1 VAEGL
6 THLRDAIRASDGWS
20 GLVAALAAGNS
31 GGIDGAWGSSSA
43 LAVAA
48 LAAEQAAPLL
58 VVVPQMT
65 AVPVWAEDL
74 ATFSGTMPLIFPA
87 FESWPV
93 VERAGKIAP
102 QTSERLRVLQQL
114 LADPAPGRIVLAPM
128 AALIQPVPQRAEL
141 AARGRKI
148 KVGESVDPD
157 AFCAW
162 LVSNGYKPADSVE
175 YPGEFGRRGGILD
188 LFPPDATDPFRLEF
202 FGEDLESIRQFAAQT
217 QRSLAKQT
225 ELVVLAM
232 GQSPEAGRSLG
243 FLFDY
248 FPPESISALVE
259 PGDLKE
265 QARHFFERVA
275 DRAGL
280 FTSDGAFAQLLQ
292 RPSVTVSTM
301 PRPSVEAT
309 AHLRVESIERFS
321 GNVLRVKDELDAV
334 AGQGEVYIACQ
345 TPAEVHRLAE
355 VLKAGKLAEG
365 ERLKIVTGHVR
376 AGFRL
381 IASDLLAR
389 SASEG
394 SLKASKSK
402 KLSAIEKP
410 TPSQRSREPSLALR
424 ANKQGIVVLGSHEI
438 FHKEHVV
445 GGTKT
450 ATSGKAGRKVES
462 RAIDSFLELSDG
474 DYVVHVAHGIARF
487 RGMRLLDKASGGR
500 QPPELDTDA
509 GGLRPPLANEEFLI
523 LEFREGTLLYVP
535 ATRIDLVQR
544 YIGGLQAEPT
554 LSRLGSSSWGRK
566 KNQIAEAVQDMAA
579 EMIQIQAVRNA
590 LPGEAFPPDSDWQAE
605 FEGAFPYQETPDQI
619 TAIQEIKND
628 LMKPKPMDRLLCG
641 DVGYGKTEVAV
652 RAAFK
657 AIDNGKQVAVLVPTT
672 VLAEQHFRTISQ
684 RLAEYPF
691 TVACLSRFQTAKE
704 QKATLQGL
712 AEGAIDIVVGTH
724 RLVGDKIK
732 FKDLG
737 LVIIDEEQRF
747 GVEHKEK
754 LKRLRTTVH
763 VLTMTATPI
772 PRTLHGALVGVRE
785 ISNLETP
792 PPERYPVETR
802 IGRWDD
808 QLIRHAINRE
818 FNRGGQVYFV
828 HNRVQ
833 DIKDIAAKIQHIV
846 PEAKIE
852 IGHGQMAEGELEK
865 AMVKFV
871 KKEADILVATTIIE
885 SGLDIPNA
893 NTIFIDDA
901 DQYGLADL
909 HQLRGR
915 VGRTKHR
922 AYAYLI
928 VDPVKL
934 VSPTAQKRLKAIEE
948 FSELGSGF
956 KIAMRDLEIRGAG
969 NILGTEQSGHIAAVG
984 YELYCQLLENAVRQ
998 LQNQPPKQ
1006 AVEANVDLPWPAFLP
1021 RDYVPGQKPRIEVYR
1036 RLARIRDPRTL
1047 ADFRGELVDRYGP
1060 VPDPVEWLLR
1070 TTEVRLLCTKWGV
1083 KSVHRDG
1090 KDLVFGYRN
1099 PKKANAL
1106 VAQGAGRLKMIDEKN
1121 VYLRLRPEDDEPQAM
1136 YELLKV
1142 CLRKD

>member
-1 VAEGL
+1 VADGL
-6 THLRDAIRASDGWS
+6 THLRDAIRVNDGWPR
-20 GLVAALAAGNS
+20 LVAALARGES
-31 GGIDGAWGSSSA
+31 GVIDGAWGSSSA

-48 LAAEQAAPLL
+48 LAAEQPAPLL
-58 VVVPQMT
+58 VVVPQIT
-65 AVPVWAEDL
+65 DVPVWAEDL
-74 ATFSGTMPLIFPA
+74 ATFSGVPPLVFPA
-87 FESWPV
+87 FETWPV
-93 VERAGKIAP
+93 VERAGKLAP
-102 QTSERLRVLQQL
+102 QTTERLRVLQQL
-114 LADPAPGRIVLAPM
+114 LADPAPGRIVLAPI
-128 AALIQPVPQRAEL
+128 AALVQPVPLRDEL
-141 AARGRKI
+141 VARGRRI
-148 KVGESVDPD
+148 RVGDAIDPD
-157 AFCAW
+157 EFCRW
-162 LVSNGYKPADSVE
+162 LAANGYKPADSVE
-175 YPGEFGRRGGILD
+175 YPGEFGRRGGIVD
-188 LFPPDATDPFRLEF
+188 VFPPDAADPFRLEF
-202 FGEDLESIRQFAAQT
+202 FEELESVRQFAAQT
-217 QRSLAKQT
+217 QRSLAKQN
-225 ELVVLAM
+225 ELLVLAV
-232 GQSPEAGRSLG
+232 GQPNETGRSLG

-248 FPPESISALVE
+248 FPKDSISALVE
-259 PGDLKE
+259 PNELKE
-265 QARHFFERVA
+265 QARHFFDRVA

-280 FTSDGAFAQLLQ
+280 FTVDGAFGQLMQ

-301 PRPSVEAT
+301 PRPSVEAA
-309 AHLRVESIERFS
+309 AHLHVESIERFS

-345 TPAEVHRLAE
+345 TPAEVHRLTE
-355 VLKAGKLAEG
+355 VLKAGKIAEG
-365 ERLKIVTGHVR
+365 DRLKIVTGHVR

-381 IASDLLAR
+381 V
-389 SASEG
+389 G
-394 SLKASKSK
+394 SKAGGLRPPAKRTQGDAVPP
-402 KLSAIEKP
+402 LS
-410 TPSQRSREPSLALR
+410 
-424 ANKQGIVVLGSHEI
+424 GVVVLGSHEL

-450 ATSGKAGRKVES
+450 ATSGKIGRKVES

-487 RGMRLLDKASGGR
+487 RGMRMLPKGQQGVSSSTFQVSEEGTAETSNLKRESAS
-500 QPPELDTDA
+500 Q
-509 GGLRPPLANEEFLI
+509 ANEEFLI
-523 LEFREGTLLYVP
+523 LEFRDGVLLYVP
-535 ATRIDLVQR
+535 AVRIDLVQR
-544 YIGGLQAEPT
+544 YIGGMQAEPT
-554 LSRLGSSSWGRK
+554 LSKLGSTSWGRK

-579 EMIQIQAVRNA
+579 EMIRIQAMRNA
-590 LPGEAFPPDSDWQAE
+590 LPGEALPPDSEWQAE
-605 FEGAFPYQETPDQI
+605 FEGAFPYQETPDQL
-619 TAIQEIKND
+619 TAIEEIKAD

-657 AIDNGKQVAVLVPTT
+657 AIDNGKQVAILVPTT
-672 VLAEQHFRTISQ
+672 VLAEQHYRTFSQ

-691 TVACLSRFQTAKE
+691 SVACMSRFQNPKQQKE
-704 QKATLQGL
+704 TLKGL
-712 AEGAIDIVVGTH
+712 AEGTIDVVVGTH
-724 RLVGDKIK
+724 RLVGEKVK

-747 GVEHKEK
+747 GVEHKER

-763 VLTMTATPI
+763 VMTMTATPI

-808 QLIRHAINRE
+808 QLIKHAINRE

-828 HNRVQ
+828 HNRVH
-833 DIKDIAAKIQHIV
+833 DILDVVAKLRHIV

-852 IGHGQMAEGELEK
+852 VGHGQMAEGELEK

-871 KKEADILVATTIIE
+871 NKEADILVATTIIE

-915 VGRTKHR
+915 VGRTKLR

-928 VDPVKL
+928 VDPLKL
-934 VSPTAQKRLKAIEE
+934 VSPNAQKRLKAIEE

-1099 PKKANAL
+1099 PKRANQL
-1106 VAQGAGRLKMIDEKN
+1106 IKQGGGRMKVVDEKSI
-1121 VYLRLRPEDDEPQAM
+1121 YLRLRPEDDEPQAM
-1136 YELLKV
+1136 YELLKG
-1142 CLRKD
+1142 CLKKGE